1 MTLGKYFTKN
11 KSFPFFTILGC
22 LSQIPLLHNLK
33 FTTMD
38 KKTEE
43 TMAANL
49 LKNTGKSLAEWVD
62 FAKANNKNMHSQ
74 TVNWLKENYNLGLFF
89 ADLIVHKANG
99 TDAGSFS
106 DDELIEQQYKGK
118 EHLKPIYNRLL
129 SEILS
134 FGNDIEIA
142 PKKGYV
148 SLRRKK
154 QFACLKPATKTRFEL
169 ELIIKGQ
176 EAIGVLEQI
185 TGAGAMC
192 THRVR
197 IENESQINKEIINW
211 IEVAYNKA
219 N

>member
-1 MTLGKYFTKN
+1 
-11 KSFPFFTILGC
+11 
-22 LSQIPLLHNLK
+22 
-33 FTTMD
+33 MD
-38 KKTEE
+38 KKTED

-49 LKNTGKSLAEWVD
+49 LKNTGKSLSEWSD
-62 FAKANNKNMHSQ
+62 LAKANNKGKHSE
-74 TVNWLKENYNLGLFF
+74 TVKWLKETYDLGLFF

-99 TDAGSFS
+99 TDSGSFS

-118 EHLKPIYNRLL
+118 ENLRPIYDVLL
-129 SEILS
+129 SEILNL
-134 FGNDIEIA
+134 GTDIEIA

-176 EAIGVLEQI
+176 EAEGILEAI

-192 THRVR
+192 THKIK
-197 IENESQINKEIINW
+197 IENESQIDSEIINW
-211 IEVAYNKA
+211 VKLAYNKA

>member
-1 MTLGKYFTKN
+1 
-11 KSFPFFTILGC
+11 
-22 LSQIPLLHNLK
+22 
-33 FTTMD
+33 MD

-49 LKNTGKSLAEWVD
+49 LTNTGKSLTEWIEI
-62 FAKANNKNMHSQ
+62 AKLNNKSKHGE
-74 TVNWLKENYNLGLFF
+74 TVKWLKETYDLGLFF

-99 TDAGSFS
+99 TDSGSMS
-106 DDELIEQQYKGK
+106 EGELIDLQYKGK
-118 EHLKPIYNRLL
+118 ENLKPIYEKLL
-129 SEILS
+129 TEILS
-134 FGNDIEIA
+134 LGSDIEVA

-176 EAIGVLEQI
+176 EATGILEAI
-185 TGAGAMC
+185 SGAGAMC
-192 THRVR
+192 THKIK
-197 IENESQINKEIINW
+197 IENESQLNNEIFNW
-211 IEVAYNKA
+211 IKMAYEKA

>member
-1 MTLGKYFTKN
+1 
-11 KSFPFFTILGC
+11 
-22 LSQIPLLHNLK
+22 
-33 FTTMD
+33 MD

-49 LKNTGKSLAEWVD
+49 LKNTGKSLDEWVD
-62 FAKANNKNMHSQ
+62 FVKSNNKSKHGE
-74 TVNWLKENYNLGLFF
+74 TVNWLKDNYNLGLFF

-106 DDELIEQQYKGK
+106 HDELIEQQYKGK
-118 EHLKPIYNRLL
+118 ENLKPIYDKLL
-129 SEILS
+129 SEIQS
-134 FGNDIEIA
+134 FGNDIELA
-142 PKKGYV
+142 SKKGYV

-176 EAIGVLEQI
+176 EAEGILEPI

-192 THRVR
+192 THKIK
-197 IENESQINKEIINW
+197 IEDESQINTEIINW
-211 IEVAYNKA
+211 IKLAYNKA
-219 N
+219 V

>member
-1 MTLGKYFTKN
+1 
-11 KSFPFFTILGC
+11 
-22 LSQIPLLHNLK
+22 
-33 FTTMD
+33 MD

-49 LKNTGKSLAEWVD
+49 LKNTGKSLSEWAD
-62 FAKANNKNMHSQ
+62 FAKANNKGKHSE
-74 TVNWLKENYNLGLFF
+74 TVKWLKETYDLGLFF

-99 TDAGSFS
+99 TDSGSFS

-118 EHLKPIYNRLL
+118 ENLRLIYDLLL
-129 SEILS
+129 SEILNL
-134 FGNDIEIA
+134 GEDIEIA

-176 EAIGVLEQI
+176 EPEGILETI

-192 THRVR
+192 THKIK
-197 IENESQINKEIINW
+197 IENESQVGEEVFNW
-211 IEVAYNKA
+211 IKLAYSKA

>member
-1 MTLGKYFTKN
+1 
-11 KSFPFFTILGC
+11 
-22 LSQIPLLHNLK
+22 
-33 FTTMD
+33 MD

-49 LKNTGKSLAEWVD
+49 LVNTGKSLSDWVII
-62 FAKANNKNMHSQ
+62 AKGNNKGKHGE
-74 TVNWLKENYNLGLFF
+74 TVKWLKETYDLGLFF

-99 TDAGSFS
+99 TDSGSMS
-106 DDELIEQQYKGK
+106 EDELIDLQYKGK
-118 EHLKPIYNRLL
+118 ENLKPIYEKLL

-134 FGNDIEIA
+134 FGSDIEVA

-176 EAIGVLEQI
+176 EATGILEAI

-192 THRVR
+192 THKIK
-197 IENESQINKEIINW
+197 IESESQINAEIFNW
-211 IEVAYNKA
+211 IKTAYDKA

>member
-1 MTLGKYFTKN
+1 
-11 KSFPFFTILGC
+11 
-22 LSQIPLLHNLK
+22 
-33 FTTMD
+33 MD

-49 LKNTGKSLAEWVD
+49 LKNTGKDLETWTD
-62 FAKANNKNMHSQ
+62 FAKVNNRGQHSE
-74 TVNWLKENYNLGLFF
+74 TVKWLKDNYNLGLFF

-99 TDAGSFS
+99 TDAGSFT
-106 DDELIEQQYKGK
+106 DAELVQNQYKGK
-118 EHLKPIYNRLL
+118 EQLKVIYDILL
-129 SEILS
+129 VEVLS
-134 FGNDIEIA
+134 LGSDIEVA

-176 EAIGVLEQI
+176 QPQGILEAIA
-185 TGAGAMC
+185 GAGAMC
-192 THRVR
+192 THKIK
-197 IENESQINKEIINW
+197 IENPEQLTPEVTNW
-211 IEVAYNKA
+211 IKMAYNRA